1 MIGACEEL
9 RQICLECAKRYV
21 TVVERD
27 SRIIVYADLM
37 SDLFKNATAR
47 RVVESH
53 VARCA
58 AELAAALY
66 RKVERVGWQEVN
78 GKMRYFCVVV

>member
-1 MIGACEEL
+1 MIGVCEEL
-9 RQICLECAKRYV
+9 KQICLECAKRYV
-21 TVVERD
+21 VVVERD

-37 SDLFKNATAR
+37 RDLFKSATTK
-47 RVVESH
+47 RVVEAH
-53 VARCA
+53 VSRCA
-58 AELAAALY
+58 SELAVALS